1 MSSPAVALD
10 DAVVTRGG
18 FPLLAGVSLRIDR
31 GTLVALR
38 GANGAGKT
46 SVLRLISGLERLRSG
61 AGEVLGIDLLKGDRR
76 ELRRRVGWM
85 GHDGSFYEDLTVREN
100 LEFAARALRRPLSD
114 IDSALDTVGLAHR
127 YSTPARQ
134 LSAGQRRRMA
144 LGWIIVR
151 RPELWL
157 LDEPHAALDQSARDL
172 VDELILDALGV
183 GVTVVISA
191 HDDLGPRLAPQKVV
205 TLSGGR
211 IAGSP

>member
-1 MSSPAVALD
+1 M
-10 DAVVTRGG
+10 
-18 FPLLAGVSLRIDR
+18 
-31 GTLVALR
+31 ALR